1 MIKDE
6 NWGIPLVRIRDFFSA
21 QPDVTE
27 DGEDFLFGHCRITL
41 TPITGHFLGPWEM
54 PRTQV
59 RMEGPEEEVRIIHR
73 RFYLRFLSAGG

>member
-6 NWGIPLVRIRDFFSA
+6 NWGIPMPRIWEFFSA
-21 QPDVTE
+21 QSDVTA
-27 DGEDFLFGHCRITL
+27 DGEEFLFGHCRITL
-41 TPITGHFLGPWEM
+41 TAITGHFLGPWDM